1 MTILIS
7 ELLHGLYKEINSC
20 RRKNSNKDG
29 CAICDQAKRDIRGLG
44 KLACQCIEPCEC
56 SPERQDLLEKCLRDN
71 IRDRHALADN
81 RLWKEPVDAAP
92 ELATANLQQAQT
104 VTPDPSQEDLKDA
117 QVPQTSPQTDR
128 WKLRVKDTGN
138 GSQRD
143 IELATE
149 PNTEIQLRATGEGAT
164 EKGSAVGTAPEE
176 RTTEES
182 SAVEIDPMSTKSQ
195 KMKLSKFLDKVT
207 NPATADSKKA
217 DGKKT

>member
-104 VTPDPSQEDLKDA
+104 VTPDSSNLQQAQTVTPDPSQEDLKDA
-117 QVPQTSPQTDR
+117 QVQQTSPQTDR

-149 PNTEIQLRATGEGAT
+149 PNTEIQMEAT
-164 EKGSAVGTAPEE
+164 EG
-176 RTTEES
+176 S
-182 SAVEIDPMSTKSQ
+182 SAVEIDPLSTKSQ